1 MVPIVYSLAFPQG
14 MFYAVPSEL
23 LVVVNE
29 GEGQGDVEGVGPV
42 GSRRPLARLK
52 GDHQIHPGCRALD
65 FELLDEILPKYL
77 TQELLELIVHT

>member
-14 MFYAVPSEL
+14 MFYAVTSEL

-42 GSRRPLARLK
+42 RSRRPLARLK
-52 GDHQIHPGCRALD
+52 GDHQIHPGRRALD
-65 FELLDEILPKYL
+65 LELLNEILPKYL
-77 TQELLELIVHT
+77 TQELLELIVHA